1 MMTCMKEKM
10 AQTWHKG
17 LFFNDTADKKL
28 FDDMNL
34 LSFYRIYSFL
44 FLEYSV
50 FVL

>member
-1 MMTCMKEKM
+1 MKDEM

-17 LFFNDTADKKL
+17 LFFNDTADKKR

-34 LSFYRIYSFL
+34 LSFYRMYSFL

-50 FVL
+50 FIL